1 MKINIS
7 PKQIKQLA
15 DGEEQKVSL
24 SDPWWVIVAKIIVYA
39 LGLLLAGYGTASA
52 ATMTMGVNLMPLFG

>member
-1 MKINIS
+1 MKITIS

-52 ATMTMGVNLMPLFG
+52 ATMAMGAHLTSVIG

>member
-1 MKINIS
+1 MKVTIS

-24 SDPWWVIVAKIIVYA
+24 SDPWWVIVAKIVVYA
-39 LGLLLAGYGTASA
+39 LGLLLAGYGTAQA
-52 ATMTMGVNLMPLFG
+52 ATMTLGANFANILG